1 MIPSEIRVRF
11 RRAGGHTDVTFWTGQ
26 PGFTFANVGTLTMSE
41 EDEALFR
48 DVMWGNTRINITE
61 DYRREEPNV

>member
-1 MIPSEIRVRF
+1 MIPTEVRVRF
-11 RRAGGHTDVTFWTGQ
+11 RKAGGHTDVTFWTGL

-48 DVMWGNTRINITE
+48 DVLWGSVRIKIIE
-61 DYRREEPNV
+61 DYRRGDSNV